1 MIILKLSVN
10 EIYIIQRDTVD
21 NLSLGEYNI
30 NDFNTKRGIPYGFL
44 VNILLTEVFT
54 QNLFLKILLPH
65 SGLRLKNV
73 FLSSLMYV

>member
-30 NDFNTKRGIPYGFL
+30 NDFNTKRGSPYGFW
-44 VNILLTEVFT
+44 
-54 QNLFLKILLPH
+54 
-65 SGLRLKNV
+65 
-73 FLSSLMYV
+73 